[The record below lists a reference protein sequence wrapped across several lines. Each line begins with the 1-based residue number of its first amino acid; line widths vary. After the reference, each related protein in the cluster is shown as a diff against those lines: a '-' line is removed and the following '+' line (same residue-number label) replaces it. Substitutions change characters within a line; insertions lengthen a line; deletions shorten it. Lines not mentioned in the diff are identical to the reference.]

1 MSLAKLFKSHAPVMG
16 HVFRSGKTIHFMNHI
31 YTTTVQS
38 EIDELTEEAN
48 SGHPNIYIDP
58 EMTEIDPKMLDP
70 MAVLVARIREEE
82 RAKLI
87 AASNP
92 LNDMGKTD
100 QGGKLQGISNSD
112 SVRGLQVSSD
122 SQAAA
127 LTSMTQTA
135 ETGAKTAG
143 VQVGAIKLAK

>member
-16 HVFRSGKTIHFMNHI
+16 HVFRSGKTIHFMNHV
-31 YTTTVQS
+31 YTTTNQA

-58 EMTEIDPKMLDP
+58 DMTEIDPAMLDP

-87 AASNP
+87 AATNP
-92 LNDMGKTD
+92 LNDMGKTE

-127 LTSMTQTA
+127 LTQAAASD
-135 ETGAKTAG
+135 AKPAG
-143 VQVGAIKLAK
+143 NVTVGTVKVAK

>member
-1 MSLAKLFKSHAPVMG
+1 
-16 HVFRSGKTIHFMNHI
+16 
-31 YTTTVQS
+31 
-38 EIDELTEEAN
+38 
-48 SGHPNIYIDP
+48 
-58 EMTEIDPKMLDP
+58 MTEIDPKMLDP

-127 LTSMTQTA
+127 LSQA
-135 ETGAKTAG
+135 SNASAGETGAKTAG
-143 VQVGAIKLAK
+143 VMVGAIKVAK